1 MVTHKPSS
9 SMQQRSRQQG
19 AVMVVSL
26 VLLLVM
32 TILALG
38 ASQST
43 RLQERMAGNQR
54 DMEIALQSA
63 EASLRAGDLLLATT
77 DPNRC
82 SAAGGSACDSYERNS
97 LPVNMT
103 RNDKDW
109 WDLWGRDYTLAM
121 GVKSTPEFVIEYVEK
136 KPDTLSGGVMGIPN
150 MTREFYRVTARS
162 SGMSDSA
169 QVVLQSTH
177 ARITY

>member
-1 MVTHKPSS
+1 
-9 SMQQRSRQQG
+9 MQQRSRQQG

-26 VLLLVM
+26 ILLLVM

-77 DPNRC
+77 EPNRC
-82 SAAGGSACDSYERNS
+82 AAAGGSACDSYERNN
-97 LPVNMT
+97 LPVNMI
-103 RNDKDW
+103 RNDDSW
-109 WDLWGRDYTLAM
+109 WNTWGRDYTLSM
-121 GVKSTPEFVIEYVEK
+121 GVKDTPEFVIEYVEK
-136 KPDTLSGGVMGIPN
+136 VEDTQSTGVMGIPN

-162 SGMSDSA
+162 SGMTDSA
-169 QVVLQSTH
+169 QAVLQSTH
-177 ARITY
+177 TRITY